1 MIKNKANARTRV
13 KIKAIRQGACERGCW
28 RIFSH
33 APKNGARLRG
43 GTGMWQCG
51 SASARGHAATPRT
64 SRGGVRRPPRR
75 PAPRVPPTS
84 WPPRL
89 PQPSAAARAALPQQ
103 GLPPPSSGWRRT
115 KSSEEVLLSPVQP
128 PATFARAQ
136 AEGGCFG
143 SVGGLRPPWG
153 RVGRRAPGLR
163 LRRGAK
169 GPPPTRAAP
178 LRLLSQR
185 LFRLPLGLSLHLAL
199 PPAWRTWEAKA
210 AEQAPP
216 GGRGAR
222 PGATVAQ
229 QARHRSNLPHA
240 R

>member
-1 MIKNKANARTRV
+1 MRMGLLAHIFARTEKWRAV
-13 KIKAIRQGACERGCW
+13 ARRDGNVSVWQCQRAGPRRHTPHVARWCSSAPRAPRAARPADLLAPAAPSTERGG
-28 RIFSH
+28 
-33 APKNGARLRG
+33 AP
-43 GTGMWQCG
+43 
-51 SASARGHAATPRT
+51 
-64 SRGGVRRPPRR
+64 
-75 PAPRVPPTS
+75 
-84 WPPRL
+84 
-89 PQPSAAARAALPQQ
+89 ALPQQ
-103 GLPPPSSGWRRT
+103 GLPPPASGWRRT
-115 KSSEEVLLSPVQP
+115 KSSAEVLLSPVEP

-185 LFRLPLGLSLHLAL
+185 LFRLPLALSLHLAL
-199 PPAWRTWEAKA
+199 PPAWRTWEAKS
-210 AEQAPP
+210 AEQASP

>member
-1 MIKNKANARTRV
+1 MRTGLLAHIFARTE
-13 KIKAIRQGACERGCW
+13 KW
-28 RIFSH
+28 RAVASRDG
-33 APKNGARLRG
+33 NVY
-43 GTGMWQCG
+43 QCG
-51 SASARGHAATPRT
+51 SASMRGHAATPRT

-89 PQPSAAARAALPQQ
+89 PQPSAAARAALLQQ

-115 KSSEEVLLSPVQP
+115 KSSEEVLLSPVEP

-143 SVGGLRPPWG
+143 SVGGLRPPWR

-199 PPAWRTWEAKA
+199 PLAWRTWEAKA